1 MVISSLTRNIPAL
14 DVILRMHRT
23 ESNLSANITRLSSG
37 LRINSPGDSPG
48 DFVTLSRL
56 GSRIRGIDQAS
67 LNSQTASNMA
77 ATASNAVSEMI
88 SRLQSIRTKAI
99 AAASTGTSDRI
110 TRAGYQAE
118 INQLI
123 DDMDRIASG
132 TSFNGKN
139 LLDGSHASRTEFVQ
153 PERFNGSISFGAT
166 SSTLRAGTGILNIV
180 QSNAGSERFA
190 AGDTGG
196 MSLGITNRTDI
207 TVSVG
212 QFIDMG
218 TGLTANATDNLD
230 TLNFGK
236 VSLINN
242 GTIQFTG
249 NLADGV
255 TAFAGQVSIGGGQD
269 INELVTAIQAAI
281 DAAETSIGVNGAGT
295 GPYETVV
302 SYDNSTGRLKF
313 TNGQGNAISQ
323 FAISFTV
330 KDNTGST
337 QTTTGSTR
345 AANIYNPQGGIG
357 TTVSGSQIGNS
368 LSSITGSTFDSG
380 TFEITVSNRMAAQ
393 QRTIS
398 TTYAFTTF
406 AGAPVSA
413 NTNMNNTA
421 LFNGSVTLSLN
432 NGDTIEFTGTNPD
445 GTTFTGTI
453 TIAAADGAIGNGI
466 AQRYSDLIAELN
478 YRDQRGTFY
487 GWNQATATLSAG
499 KIELVDDVAATSS
512 TSMQMVVNTAG
523 GDAVDD
529 GVVIYSGNAEQAR
542 ISIAGG
548 ASQMVESGQ
557 VVTLEGVNSNV
568 PGRTYQVTFRVGRD
582 LFNGSDDLE
591 ISAQEYL
598 ARLNNGPAVTFRN
611 GDQGVFISDG
621 NNPTGDIAGAQQ
633 LQLNFDTVLG
643 ITSGASAGGENFV
656 LTTVADRLNYHIGPD
671 AWEDRMFSYFN
682 VQSSNLGISQTRNL
696 SNISVTTLTGAN
708 DAIEVIDAAL
718 DQLNVVAGVVGGLET
733 RMQDTSSQLDLY
745 SLNLNSA
752 FSTIGD
758 ADMAKEITNLALNSL
773 LMTSQTAALLQ
784 STMLPTEIVPL
795 LLGIDL
801 KS

>member
-37 LRINSPGDSPG
+37 LRINTPADSPG

-77 ATASNAVSEMI
+77 ATASNGISEMI
-88 SRLQSIRTKAI
+88 SRLQSIRTKAV

-139 LLDGSHASRTEFVQ
+139 LLDGSYASSTEFVE
-153 PERFNGSISFGAT
+153 PNRFNGSISFGAT
-166 SSTLRAGTGILNIV
+166 SSTLRSGTSILNIV
-180 QSNAGSERFA
+180 QLDPGSERFVI
-190 AGDTGG
+190 GDTGG
-196 MSLGITNRTDI
+196 ISLGIQNRTDI
-207 TVSVG
+207 AVSIG
-212 QFIDMG
+212 QLIDMG
-218 TGLTANATDNLD
+218 TGLTANVTDDLD

-269 INELVTAIQAAI
+269 INDLVTAIQAAI
-281 DAAETSIGVNGAGT
+281 DAAETGIGVNGAGT

-302 SYDNSTGRLKF
+302 SYDNTTGRLEF
-313 TNGQGNAISQ
+313 TNGQGNTISQ
-323 FAISFTV
+323 FSIAFTV
-330 KDNTGST
+330 KDNTGTT

-345 AANIYNPQGGIG
+345 TANIYNPQGGIG
-357 TTVSGSQIGNS
+357 TVSGAQIGNS
-368 LSSITGSTFDSG
+368 LSSITGSTFDPG
-380 TFEITVSNRMAAQ
+380 TFEITVSDRIAAQ

-398 TTYAFTTF
+398 TTYAFTDF
-406 AGAPVSA
+406 GGAPVGA
-413 NTNMNNTA
+413 GTNINNTA
-421 LFNGSVTLSLN
+421 LFNGSITLSLN
-432 NGDTIEFTGTNPD
+432 NGDTIDFTGTNPD

-453 TIAAADGAIGNGI
+453 TIAAGDPAVGNGI
-466 AQRYSDLIAELN
+466 ARRYSDLIAELN

-499 KIELVDDVAATSS
+499 KIQLIDDVAATSS
-512 TSMQMVVNTAG
+512 TAMQMVVNTAG

-529 GVVIYSGNAEQAR
+529 GVVVYSGNAERAT

-548 ASQMVESGQ
+548 ASQTVESGQ
-557 VVTLEGVNSNV
+557 VVTLEGADLNAS
-568 PGRTYQVTFRVGRD
+568 GQDSQVTFRVGRN
-582 LFNGSDDLE
+582 LFDGSDDLE
-591 ISAQEYL
+591 ITAQEYI

-633 LQLNFDTVLG
+633 VQLNFDTVLG
-643 ITSGASAGGENFV
+643 ITSNASSGGENFV

-682 VQSSNLGISQTRNL
+682 VQSSNLGISETRNL
-696 SNISVTTLTGAN
+696 GNISVTTLTGAN

-718 DQLNVVAGVVGGLET
+718 DQLNVVAGVVGSLET

-745 SLNLNSA
+745 SLNLDTA
-752 FSTIGD
+752 FSTIAD
-758 ADMAKEITNLALNSL
+758 ADMAKETTKLAMNSL

-784 STMLPTEIVPL
+784 STMLPTEIIPL